1 MLKTAP
7 PVSWK
12 NHKKKVVSIIMEN
25 KLETKNIF
33 NNMEYVGFDRAMKE
47 IGEMKLKAVALTLTP
62 SGDGLLKVAL
72 TKDVPRGAALPL
84 WFSSEAAALLGLPFL
99 NFSHIRGNDLHPRL

>member
-12 NHKKKVVSIIMEN
+12 NHKKKIVSIIMEN

-47 IGEMKLKAVALTLTP
+47 IGEMKLKAVEMVT
-62 SGDGLLKVAL
+62 
-72 TKDVPRGAALPL
+72 
-84 WFSSEAAALLGLPFL
+84 E
-99 NFSHIRGNDLHPRL
+99 SHTQITSKICEYF

>member
-1 MLKTAP
+1 
-7 PVSWK
+7 
-12 NHKKKVVSIIMEN
+12 MEN

-72 TKDVPRGAALPL
+72 TKDVPSGRRPSAVVLLRGSRLVGTALPQ
-84 WFSSEAAALLGLPFL
+84 LLT
-99 NFSHIRGNDLHPRL
+99 HQR